1 MDSFIVALCSWE
13 GIENCIQ
20 ETFAFRAKLL
30 MQEKVHRP
38 LKNQMLIQNVFNHIV
53 KASGGYVFCLKSG
66 ILFFDGLIHI
76 SSDGFI
82 CLHIGDTNLRWHHA
96 LWSELHTFVQIL

>member
-1 MDSFIVALCSWE
+1 
-13 GIENCIQ
+13 
-20 ETFAFRAKLL
+20 
-30 MQEKVHRP
+30 
-38 LKNQMLIQNVFNHIV
+38 MLIQNNFNHIV
-53 KASGGYVFCLKSG
+53 KASGGYVFRLKSG

-96 LWSELHTFVQIL
+96 LWLELSKNHEIIFFLQVVAYEVDANFQHFNRK

>member
-1 MDSFIVALCSWE
+1 M
-13 GIENCIQ
+13 
-20 ETFAFRAKLL
+20 LL
-30 MQEKVHRP
+30 
-38 LKNQMLIQNVFNHIV
+38 QNNFNHIV

-82 CLHIGDTNLRWHHA
+82 CLHIGDTNLRWMA
-96 LWSELHTFVQIL
+96 SCTMVGNVKFCPKIVSQFSSYRLLLMRLTQIFNI